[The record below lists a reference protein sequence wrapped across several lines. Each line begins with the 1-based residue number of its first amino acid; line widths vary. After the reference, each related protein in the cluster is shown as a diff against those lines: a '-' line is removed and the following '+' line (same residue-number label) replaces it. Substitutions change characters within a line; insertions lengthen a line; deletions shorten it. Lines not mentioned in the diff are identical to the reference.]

1 VVMEYI
7 PAKHLLHRSKST
19 EWFGT
24 DHTMNLY
31 RGCCHGCLYC
41 DSRSDCYHN
50 DKFDQVRVKADALR
64 ILRDDLARKV
74 RPALICTG
82 SMSDPYN
89 PFETKLLYTRRSLEL
104 TDAFQCGVAIATKGD
119 CIVRDI
125 DILTS
130 IQTHSPAICKITL
143 TTLDEEL
150 ARRLEPRAPSPAR
163 RLEAVRQLAAAG
175 LFTGILL
182 MPVLPFLEDFSEN
195 ITNLLEAVA
204 DAGAKFVYP
213 FFGVTMRQGQR
224 EFFLDGLERAF
235 PGRGLRERYLRQY
248 GDRYQC
254 ASPRAGALWE
264 AFTAA
269 CRERGI
275 LYDMNAIIRAATL
288 SYGDRQLTFFD

>member
-1 VVMEYI
+1 MDYI

-64 ILRDDLARKV
+64 LLRDDLARKI

-89 PFETKLLYTRRSLEL
+89 PFEEKLLYTRRSLEL
-104 TDAFQCGVAIATKGD
+104 ADAFQCGVAIATKGD
-119 CIVRDI
+119 GIVRDI
-125 DILTS
+125 DILTFMQS
-130 IQTHSPAICKITL
+130 HSPVICKITL

-163 RLEAVRQLAAAG
+163 RLEALRRLSQAG
-175 LFTGILL
+175 LFTGVLL
-182 MPVLPFLEDFSEN
+182 MPVLPFLEDSVEN
-195 ITNLLEAVA
+195 GSAVLEGAA
-204 DAGAKFVYP
+204 AAGAGAAPVS
-213 FFGVTMRQGQR
+213 
-224 EFFLDGLERAF
+224 
-235 PGRGLRERYLRQY
+235 
-248 GDRYQC
+248 
-254 ASPRAGALWE
+254 ASSS
-264 AFTAA
+264 
-269 CRERGI
+269 I
-275 LYDMNAIIRAATL
+275 
-288 SYGDRQLTFFD
+288 S